1 MAQHMGKK
9 FFSRF
14 FGREDGGKPFSFLKK
29 NFKHRCIYQLQIPE
43 GIGLA
48 NHLNFRPV
56 KIRRSFIVLET
67 MRLSLDVAKLNNL
80 QQMHF
85 TVFILEN
92 NKKRPIIVCFS
103 THLLKVLSDSTI
115 TIAPPQQFDSISSNK
130 IERFSLENRH
140 HPVISLWS
148 IDKRCA
154 NIRLLKMFNPLILY
168 IATANDAE
176 NFLVDISSK
185 GLCLALG
192 KITYRTYA
200 NQLKRHKEVLLQI
213 VFRNP
218 DMIQEH
224 EFIIICSIS
233 YIRPNSQKNLIEV
246 GIQFLYNFTKE
257 PSPVWNECKADGIPE
272 LEWLLNEYTNF
283 YLEEIKEKLNELSQ
297 TEFSF
302 HNKLLD
308 TDNGMHSSILA
319 QERVSSMNRIAASLC
334 KNLTPTL
341 ANLTVTLQYLS
352 TKASDQKE
360 SALFS
365 NSIYQLQSIAI
376 KLSNIYAITAAET
389 TPFSSVDIAPLLERT
404 TAIFRAIAQKNNIA
418 LTVSIPDSL
427 PSIQGDPDQ
436 LHLVFN
442 NLVLNAI
449 EAMSPQGGHL
459 WLSARHDAATQLL
472 LVDVEDTGGGIPG
485 EMRATIFKPYQNI
498 QKQGAGLG
506 LGLPVAQRIIASH
519 GGSIGIQSTL
529 GEGSTVTVRLPCFPD
544 NSTVNRG
551 QPQ

>member
-1 MAQHMGKK
+1 
-9 FFSRF
+9 
-14 FGREDGGKPFSFLKK
+14 
-29 NFKHRCIYQLQIPE
+29 
-43 GIGLA
+43 
-48 NHLNFRPV
+48 
-56 KIRRSFIVLET
+56 
-67 MRLSLDVAKLNNL
+67 MRLSLDVAKLNEL
-80 QQMHF
+80 PRMHF

-103 THLLKVLSDSTI
+103 TQLLKVLSDNTI
-115 TIAPPQQFDSISSNK
+115 AIAPPQQFDSISSNK

-154 NIRLLKMFNPLILY
+154 NIRLLKMFNPLILS
-168 IATANDAE
+168 IATAIDAE

-185 GLCLALG
+185 GLCLAVG
-192 KITYRTYA
+192 KMTYSTYA
-200 NQLKRHKEVLLQI
+200 NQLKCHKEVLLQI

-233 YIRPNSQKNLIEV
+233 YVRQNSQKKVIEV
-246 GIQFLYNFTKE
+246 GIQFLFNFIKE
-257 PSPVWNECKADGIPE
+257 PKPLWKECKAEGIPE

-283 YLEEIKEKLNELSQ
+283 YLSEIKEKLNELSQ
-297 TEFSF
+297 TEFYF

-308 TDNGMHSSILA
+308 TDNKINPSILV
-319 QERVSSMNRIAASLC
+319 QERVSSMNRIAASIC

-341 ANLTVTLQYLS
+341 SNLTVTLQYLS
-352 TKASDQKE
+352 TKASDQHE
-360 SALFS
+360 TQLFS

-389 TPFSSVDIAPLLERT
+389 TRFSSVDVSPLLERT
-404 TAIFRAIAQKNNIA
+404 IAIFSAIAKNNNIA

-427 PSIQGDPDQ
+427 PSIQGDPAQ
-436 LHLVFN
+436 LLLVFN

-459 WLSARHDAATQLL
+459 WLSARHDAAKQLL
-472 LVDVEDTGGGIPG
+472 LVDVEDTGGGIPS
-485 EMRATIFKPYQNI
+485 EMRDTIFKPYQNI

-506 LGLPVAQRIIASH
+506 LGLPVAQRIVASH
-519 GGSIGIQSTL
+519 GGSIDIQSTL
-529 GEGSTVTVRLPCFPD
+529 GEGSTFTVRLPCFPD
-544 NSTVNRG
+544 NNTANTG

>member
-1 MAQHMGKK
+1 
-9 FFSRF
+9 
-14 FGREDGGKPFSFLKK
+14 
-29 NFKHRCIYQLQIPE
+29 
-43 GIGLA
+43 
-48 NHLNFRPV
+48 
-56 KIRRSFIVLET
+56 
-67 MRLSLDVAKLNNL
+67 
-80 QQMHF
+80 
-85 TVFILEN
+85 
-92 NKKRPIIVCFS
+92 
-103 THLLKVLSDSTI
+103 
-115 TIAPPQQFDSISSNK
+115 
-130 IERFSLENRH
+130 
-140 HPVISLWS
+140 
-148 IDKRCA
+148 
-154 NIRLLKMFNPLILY
+154 
-168 IATANDAE
+168 
-176 NFLVDISSK
+176 
-185 GLCLALG
+185 
-192 KITYRTYA
+192 
-200 NQLKRHKEVLLQI
+200 
-213 VFRNP
+213 
-218 DMIQEH
+218 
-224 EFIIICSIS
+224 
-233 YIRPNSQKNLIEV
+233 
-246 GIQFLYNFTKE
+246 
-257 PSPVWNECKADGIPE
+257 
-272 LEWLLNEYTNF
+272 
-283 YLEEIKEKLNELSQ
+283 
-297 TEFSF
+297 
-302 HNKLLD
+302 
-308 TDNGMHSSILA
+308 MHSSILA

-498 QKQGAGLG
+498 QNKAPAWGLAC
-506 LGLPVAQRIIASH
+506 LWRNALSPAMAAASAFSPPLAKAPPLPCGFRVFPTTAP
-519 GGSIGIQSTL
+519 ST
-529 GEGSTVTVRLPCFPD
+529 EGSHNERHAP
-544 NSTVNRG
+544 RRH
-551 QPQ
+551 QP